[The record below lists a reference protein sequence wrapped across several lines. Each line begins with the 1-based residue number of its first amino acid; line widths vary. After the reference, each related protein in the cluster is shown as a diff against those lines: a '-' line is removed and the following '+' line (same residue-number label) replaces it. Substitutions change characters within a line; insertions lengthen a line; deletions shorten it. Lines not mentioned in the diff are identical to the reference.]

1 MSATGGGPQVAP
13 SWYPDPSDPRLL
25 RYWDGLQWTAHT
37 SPASAPLP
45 APAGPDGGGSKK
57 AMWAIGIVVGVLV
70 LLVVIGILAAIAIPV
85 FLSQREKTADAW
97 AKADVATLGKEV
109 ATWYVDHDGAPPA
122 VTVSDGEYS
131 VDHVRVAPVSTNVEL
146 GGITGT
152 GPTDW
157 CVWVT
162 NPEGALKDFQYSAAR
177 GLDQGTC

>member
-13 SWYPDPSDPRLL
+13 SWHPDPSDPRLL
-25 RYWDGLQWTAHT
+25 RYWDGLRWTAHT
-37 SPASAPLP
+37 APASAPPP
-45 APAGPDGGGSKK
+45 APAGPHGGVSKQ
-57 AMWAIGIVVGVLV
+57 AMWAIGIGVGVLV
-70 LLVVIGILAAIAIPV
+70 LLVVMGILAAIANPV
-85 FLSQREKTADAW
+85 SRNQREKAADAS
-97 AKADVATLGKEV
+97 AKVDASTLAKEV

-162 NPEGALKDFQYSAAR
+162 NPEGALKHFQYSAAR
-177 GLDQGTC
+177 GLAPGTC